1 MKHMGKVI
9 LLESENCFLI
19 SLRYI
24 KYTFLFKMTLLHL
37 ASFKFTIRDDLSVVV
52 RNGAWI
58 PDTVRYRKAS

>member
-24 KYTFLFKMTLLHL
+24 KYTFLFKMTLLHV
-37 ASFKFTIRDDLSVVV
+37 ASLKFTIRDDLSVVV